1 MLNDEGNEKGK
12 TKNKNK
18 RSNKRKRNIIART
31 AHVFVHF
38 YADFHVKLP
47 EIS

>member
-1 MLNDEGNEKGK
+1 MAKATRTAK
-12 TKNKNK
+12 HKNQKQNK
-18 RSNKRKRNIIART
+18 RSNKQKRNIIART

-38 YADFHVKLP
+38 YAVFYVKRP